1 MSQQKIFLVE
11 VEFCKNCSLHSSNTR
26 HDEAKYAFYFQQV
39 KKIVEEN
46 SSNQIIV
53 HAMIPPEDLVPSNM
67 LEGDNTFLNKR
78 TGALEYFP
86 NLGAFEVY
94 VNQVLISSKLLSN
107 KWPNIDSLVNTIL
120 EMYLKNKNDEDLTE
134 YEVGK
139 RVV

>member
-1 MSQQKIFLVE
+1 
-11 VEFCKNCSLHSSNTR
+11 
-26 HDEAKYAFYFQQV
+26 
-39 KKIVEEN
+39 
-46 SSNQIIV
+46 
-53 HAMIPPEDLVPSNM
+53 MIPPEDLVPSNM

-94 VNQVLISSKLLSN
+94 VNQILISSKLLSN